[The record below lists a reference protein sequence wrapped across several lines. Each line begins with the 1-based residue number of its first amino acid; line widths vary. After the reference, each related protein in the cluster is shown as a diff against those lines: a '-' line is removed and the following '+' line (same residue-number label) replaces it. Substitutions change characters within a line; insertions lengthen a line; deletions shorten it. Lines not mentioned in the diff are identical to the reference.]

1 MLRRLILFAILAVE
15 AAVPAGAGIWPEEFY
30 GLKRISLAPVA
41 LTGDAIWQEYGF
53 EQGERA
59 EYAGEGVRLKATAL
73 RFADSTAAMAVFQWQ
88 RPAGYKPADVE
99 PLAVESPTALYV
111 AHGNYILHFEG
122 KKPSREELLGLYIVL
137 PLTENSALPTLPSY
151 LPEAGRVAGSERFI
165 VGPVSLQKFEPRI
178 PPSVAA
184 FQYSPEAQLAKY
196 RSDKGEMS
204 LAIFSYPTPHIA
216 RERLAEFRMLPGAL
230 VKRTGPM
237 LVALFD
243 SADPDQ
249 AQQLLAKVNY
259 RATII
264 WEEPSLSGAAGFA
277 DLLLTIGALVGLL
290 LVCAIAVGLALGGS
304 RFLYFGRKGAEK
316 RDPMI
321 LLHLEDR

>member
-1 MLRRLILFAILAVE
+1 MLRRLILTAVLAV
-15 AAVPAGAGIWPEEFY
+15 APSVAGIWPEEFY
-30 GLKRISLAPVA
+30 GLKRTSLSPVA

-53 EQGERA
+53 EQGEVA
-59 EYAGEGVRLKATAL
+59 EYAGEGARLKATAW
-73 RFADSTAAMAVFQWQ
+73 RFSDSTAAMAVFQWQ
-88 RPAGYKPADVE
+88 RPAGYKPADIE
-99 PLAVESPTALYV
+99 PLAVESPSALYL

-122 KKPSREELLGLYIVL
+122 KKPSREQLLGLYIVL

-151 LPEAGRVAGSERFI
+151 LPEAGLVKGSERFI
-165 VGPVSLQKFEPRI
+165 IGPVGLAKFEPRI
-178 PPSVAA
+178 PPSVAG
-184 FQYSPEAQLAKY
+184 FQYSPEAQVAKY
-196 RSDKGEMS
+196 KSEKGEMS

-216 RERLAEFRMLPGAL
+216 RERLDEFRKLPGTL

-243 SADPDQ
+243 AADPDQ

-259 RATII
+259 RATIT
-264 WEEPSLSGAAGFA
+264 WDERPGGVAGGFA
-277 DLLLTIGALVGLL
+277 DLILTVGALVALL
-290 LVCAIAVGLALGGS
+290 LVCSLGIGLALGGS
-304 RFLYFGRKGAEK
+304 RFLYFSRRGAAK

>member
-1 MLRRLILFAILAVE
+1 MLRRLIFV
-15 AAVPAGAGIWPEEFY
+15 AALGLGSLKAGIWPEEFY
-30 GLKRISLAPVA
+30 GLKRTSVSPVA
-41 LTGDAIWQEYGF
+41 LAGDAIWQEYGF
-53 EQGERA
+53 EQGEAA
-59 EYAGEGVRLKATAL
+59 EYAGEGVRLKATAW
-73 RFADSTAAMAVFQWQ
+73 RFSDSTAAMAVFQWQ
-88 RPAGYKPADVE
+88 RPAGYKPADIE
-99 PLAVESPTALYV
+99 PLAVESANALYL

-137 PLTENSALPTLPSY
+137 PLTENSALPSLPAY

-165 VGPVSLQKFEPRI
+165 IGPVGLQRFEPRI
-178 PPSVAA
+178 PPSVAG

-196 RSDKGEMS
+196 KTDRGEMS

-243 SADPDQ
+243 AVDPDE

-264 WEEPSLSGAAGFA
+264 WEERPGGGAAGFG
-277 DLLLTIGALVGLL
+277 DLLLTVGALVGLL
-290 LVCAIAVGLALGGS
+290 LVCAIATGLLLGSS
-304 RFLYFGRKGAEK
+304 RFLYFGRRGAEK